1 MEPSQQTPSS
11 ARGMHTKPGQQRTIP
26 RQDNMP
32 DKKPLVTMPHTL
44 HEVIVSLKFQ
54 FSASTS
60 RAMNSRLARNRTT
73 SESAVIH
80 GKHAATTPLVFDQE
94 ITLEGNK
101 LVHLPPQSQ
110 PKRLFYALSLS
121 FYIPQRMC
129 DSLLFGFDF
138 HWV

>member
-1 MEPSQQTPSS
+1 MEPSQQTLSS
-11 ARGMHTKPGQQRTIP
+11 GRGISAKPMHQRTMARP
-26 RQDNMP
+26 DSLT
-32 DKKPLVTMPHTL
+32 DKKPLVAMPHT
-44 HEVIVSLKFQ
+44 

-110 PKRLFYALSLS
+110 PK
-121 FYIPQRMC
+121 
-129 DSLLFGFDF
+129 
-138 HWV
+138 